1 MNLFKHCIAAFSGLL
16 FVATLVSCG
25 GGGGNGNGN
34 LGGGGSGGSSGGGST
49 SSNAVAVSVT
59 SGATTQ
65 SINTL
70 FTSVTI
76 CVPGTSNCQTIPNI
90 QVDTGSYG
98 LRILGSVLS
107 LSLPTQTT
115 GSGGVLLE
123 CLSFV
128 DGYVWGPVAL
138 ADVKLSGET
147 AGSVPVQV
155 IGDARY
161 PNVPTDCST
170 LPGSEEDTVAAFGAN
185 GILGVGPFIQDC
197 GQVCADNVEQ
207 QAYYA
212 CTSSVASSCTSV
224 AAPLA
229 QQVQS
234 VVALFHTD
242 NNGVIIDLPAVAD
255 PAVGASTLSGTMYF
269 GIDTQT
275 NNASGS
281 QTVIAT
287 DNIGEFTI
295 VFNGQNFTQSFI
307 DSGTNGNFF
316 SSSLPAC
323 TQANYKNFYCPT
335 ATQSLSATLRGLNG
349 VTAVVPFGVANT
361 YDMLNANP
369 TFAVFPD
376 LGGTY
381 PGTTSTFDFG
391 LPFFYGR
398 RVAVALEN
406 VTTAAG
412 AGPYFAF

>member
-1 MNLFKHCIAAFSGLL
+1 MNLLKKFFIGLSGLL
-16 FVATLVSCG
+16 LAASLVSCG
-25 GGGGNGNGN
+25 GGGSGGN
-34 LGGGGSGGSSGGGST
+34 LSGGGNGGNSGDGGT
-49 SSNAVAVSVT
+49 SSNSVSV
-59 SGATTQ
+59 SVNDGATTN

-70 FTSVTI
+70 FVSVTI

-98 LRILGSVLS
+98 LRVLGSVLS
-107 LSLPTQTT
+107 LSLPTQTAAR
-115 GSGGVLLE
+115 GGAVLE

-147 AGSVPVQV
+147 ASSVPLQV
-155 IGDARY
+155 IGDSRY
-161 PNVPTDCST
+161 PNVPSDCSS
-170 LPGSEEDTVAAFGAN
+170 LPGDEEDTVTTFGAN

-197 GQVCADNVEQ
+197 GQVCADNAVQ
-207 QAYYA
+207 AAYYA
-212 CTSSVASSCTSV
+212 CTSSAATSCTSV

-234 VVALFHTD
+234 VVALFATD
-242 NNGVIIDLPAVAD
+242 NNGVIIDMPAVSN

-281 QTVIAT
+281 QTVIET
-287 DNIGEFTI
+287 DDIGEFTI
-295 VFNGQNFTQSFI
+295 AFNGQSFSQSFI
-307 DSGTNGNFF
+307 DSGTNGNYFT
-316 SSSLPAC
+316 SNLPTC
-323 TQANYKNFYCPT
+323 TQTNYTDFYCPT
-335 ATQSLSATLRGLNG
+335 STQSLSATLHGLNG
-349 VTAVVPFGVANT
+349 ITSVIPFSVANT
-361 YDMLNANP
+361 YTMLNANP

-381 PGTTSTFDFG
+381 PGTTPTFDFG

-406 VTTAAG
+406 VTTAVG